1 MLNGQPV
8 HSLKGIGEKTGK
20 LFEKL
25 GVLSIDDLLAYYP
38 RAYDTYE
45 APVPIGQLKDQ
56 TVAAVESVLLKG
68 ADLVRL
74 NHIQIVSVQLK
85 DMTGSLQVS
94 WYNMPY
100 MRANLKSG
108 ETYVFRG
115 RVVKKRGR
123 LVMEQPEVFTP
134 QAYEAVAHSMQPV
147 YGQTRGLS
155 NKTIVKAQQ
164 QALEAVSYTHL
175 LVILGILL
183 LIILAVLFAPV
194 RYKAEFSWH
203 GEPDL
208 ALKASWFLHLLSF
221 RALYTKEGLKFVV
234 RVLGFSLLGKHDK
247 DALKD
252 AADAVKDGTED
263 VLDQEGQT
271 LYHELEEDVR
281 SAHRRL

>member
-134 QAYEAVAHSMQPV
+134 Q
-147 YGQTRGLS
+147 
-155 NKTIVKAQQ
+155 
-164 QALEAVSYTHL
+164 
-175 LVILGILL
+175 
-183 LIILAVLFAPV
+183 
-194 RYKAEFSWH
+194 
-203 GEPDL
+203 
-208 ALKASWFLHLLSF
+208 LSF
-221 RALYTKEGLKFVV
+221 RRPPASIRDTSLSMASSLESAATSSSILSLFNNSVMRIQLAPPVSLKCFHE
-234 RVLGFSLLGKHDK
+234 FHDILLCSD
-247 DALKD
+247 
-252 AADAVKDGTED
+252 
-263 VLDQEGQT
+263 
-271 LYHELEEDVR
+271 
-281 SAHRRL
+281 SI

>member
-45 APVPIGQLKDQ
+45 APVPIGQLNDQ

-164 QALEAVSYTHL
+164 QALEVRRLEREYMPAGLRRKYE
-175 LVILGILL
+175 
-183 LIILAVLFAPV
+183 LAEINYAMEHIHFPA
-194 RYKAEFSWH
+194 KS
-203 GEPDL
+203 
-208 ALKASWFLHLLSF
+208 SS
-221 RALYTKEGLKFVV
+221 
-234 RVLGFSLLGKHDK
+234 
-247 DALKD
+247 
-252 AADAVKDGTED
+252 
-263 VLDQEGQT
+263 
-271 LYHELEEDVR
+271 VR
-281 SAHRRL
+281 SAGKWMCSMA